1 MRINFKLALASLAG
15 LAIAAPAAAQTN
27 PIDKLAWLAGTW
39 TADWQGM
46 KVEDTWGPAS
56 SGEML
61 AAFKMLKDGKV
72 QRYDFRSIR
81 MVDGRL
87 TLQELGFKGDMSP
100 DYGPP
105 LSPVSEI
112 DAQHAVFGD
121 FTFAS
126 TGPDTMTV
134 TILQDDPKDRTKK
147 TATKVNYTRVRSFST
162 P

>member
-1 MRINFKLALASLAG
+1 MQIRSTLAVLALALCAST
-15 LAIAAPAAAQTN
+15 AAAQTN
-27 PIDKLAWLAGTW
+27 PIGQLAWLAGTW

-46 KVEDTWGPAS
+46 KVEDTWSPAS
-56 SGEML
+56 NGEML

-81 MVDGRL
+81 MVDGKL
-87 TLQELGFKGDMSP
+87 TLQELGLKGDMSP

-112 DAQHAVFGD
+112 DAKHAVFGD

-126 TGPDTMTV
+126 TGPNTMTV
-134 TILQDDPKDRTKK
+134 TILQADPKDPTKK
-147 TATKVNYTRVRSFST
+147 TATKVNYTRVRSFAL

>member
-1 MRINFKLALASLAG
+1 MKVFKLALPAAAMLAV
-15 LAIAAPAAAQTN
+15 AAPAAAQTN
-27 PIDKLAWLAGTW
+27 PIGQLAWLAGTW

-46 KVEDTWGPAS
+46 KVEDTWSPAS
-56 SGEML
+56 GGEML

-81 MVDGRL
+81 MVDGKL

-105 LSPVSEI
+105 LSPVTEI
-112 DAQHAVFGD
+112 DAKHAVFGD

-126 TGPDTMTV
+126 TGPNTMTV
-134 TILQDDPKDRTKK
+134 TILQADPKDRTKK
-147 TATKVNYTRVRSFST
+147 TATKVEYTRVRKFAR